1 MKLLCGE
8 RRIGG
13 EQKLCSGG
21 LFTRAKT
28 ALDGLCAVIVTK
40 TKIKGV

>member
-13 EQKLCSGG
+13 ERKLCSGG

-28 ALDGLCAVIVTK
+28 AFDAVDAVIAIKTK
-40 TKIKGV
+40 TERV

>member
-13 EQKLCSGG
+13 ERKLCSDG

-28 ALDGLCAVIVTK
+28 AFDALDAVIATK